1 MKIAMVHRTHANLA
15 FVTVDQMRNA
25 LSEPIHVQLETV
37 NVVLMMSAYPQK
49 LALLGSVKVSNML
62 SQIFIILT
70 VFHIIFLID
79 LLILLKNTQ
88 LIFYI

>member
-1 MKIAMVHRTHANLA
+1 MRTALAYRTHANLA

-25 LSEPIHVQLETV
+25 LNEPIHVQLDTV

-62 SQIFIILT
+62 SQIFMIYT
-70 VFHIIFLID
+70 VVHIID

-88 LIFYI
+88 LIFHI

>member
-70 VFHIIFLID
+70 VFH
-79 LLILLKNTQ
+79 NM
-88 LIFYI
+88 